1 MPLTVPL
8 TGWWAGGW
16 AGLLAAAA
24 VTGGVLLVWRGP
36 PAVRARSARLRRR
49 LLVASAGLALLM
61 LPGRFAAP
69 LLVALATAVAGR
81 MLWRRRA
88 ETARAEETARRMLEA
103 CDLVASELAAGRTGE
118 AALHEATTVWPALRP
133 VADACRLGADVPGAL
148 RRLAREPGADGL
160 RLLAGAWVVSHRTGA
175 GLATST
181 RRVADAVRRDQAT
194 RRVVRSELA
203 SARATARLVGAL
215 PVVALLMGSGAGANP
230 WMFLLGTPLGL
241 ACLASGLAIGIAGL
255 WWIELIAREVDR

>member
-1 MPLTVPL
+1 MSLTAPLL
-8 TGWWAGGW
+8 GGS
-16 AGLLAAAA
+16 AELLAAAA
-24 VTGGVLLVWRGP
+24 VAAGVLLGWPGTPTVS
-36 PAVRARSARLRRR
+36 ARSSGLPRR
-49 LLVASAGLALLM
+49 LVVAAGGLALLV

-69 LLVALATAVAGR
+69 LLVVLAAVAAGR
-81 MLWRRRA
+81 TLWRQRV

-118 AALHEATTVWPALRP
+118 AALDEAAAAWPALRP
-133 VADACRLGADVPGAL
+133 VADACRLGGDVPGAL
-148 RRLAREPGADGL
+148 RALARAPGADGL
-160 RLLAGAWVVSHRTGA
+160 RLLAGAWVVSHRTGS

-194 RRVVRSELA
+194 RRVVRGELA

-215 PVVALLMGSGAGANP
+215 PVVALLMGGGAGADP
-230 WMFLLGTPLGL
+230 WTFLLGTPLGL
-241 ACLASGLAIGIAGL
+241 ACLASGLAIGIGGL